1 MSSTAATTFLPLG
14 ATARIE
20 KGSLVVSLHDVAP
33 TTHQVAEKI
42 LTELGHR
49 GVPVCSILVVPNYH
63 HLGSSVENR
72 EFALWLQE
80 LERRGH
86 EIVIHGYFHE
96 RPRQPNEEL
105 PAKLVTRVYTNDE
118 GEFYDL
124 GYDEA
129 LLRITRARD
138 EFQKIGLRPRGFI
151 APAWLLSAES
161 ECAAIDAKMEY
172 TTRLRTVHDFRSGKN
187 FYSRTL
193 VYSVRNHWRRAAS
206 LAWNGAL
213 LPFANQKAL
222 VRLSIHPPDFGCAEI
237 WRQILRGVDT
247 LTTARRVTTYASW
260 LDEERARDRGDS

>member
-1 MSSTAATTFLPLG
+1 MRLSRSQAAATYPLMSSTAATTFLPLG

-42 LTELGHR
+42 LTELAHR
-49 GVPVCSILVVPNYH
+49 GVSVCSILVVPNYH

-161 ECAAIDAKMEY
+161 ECAAIDAKDGIHHAAADR
-172 TTRLRTVHDFRSGKN
+172 TRFSLRKEFLLANAGLQRAQSLAQGRQPGLEW
-187 FYSRTL
+187 SPP
-193 VYSVRNHWRRAAS
+193 SVRQPEGT
-206 LAWNGAL
+206 GA
-213 LPFANQKAL
+213 PQHSPA
-222 VRLSIHPPDFGCAEI
+222 
-237 WRQILRGVDT
+237 
-247 LTTARRVTTYASW
+247 
-260 LDEERARDRGDS
+260 